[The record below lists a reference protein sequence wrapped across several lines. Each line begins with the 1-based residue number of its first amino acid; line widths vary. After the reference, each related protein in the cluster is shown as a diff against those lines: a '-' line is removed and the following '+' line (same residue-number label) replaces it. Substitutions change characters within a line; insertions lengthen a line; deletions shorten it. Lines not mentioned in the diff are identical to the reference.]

1 MVPALLVLAKMAE
14 KVAEST
20 CFWDKEATAATYSNN
35 NHHDDLFRPNT
46 SKIIELAEK
55 LFPPK
60 SDLKI
65 LDLASGTGNPAIG
78 LATAFPASI
87 IHASGKP

>member
-1 MVPALLVLAKMAE
+1 MAG
-14 KVAEST
+14 KTAEST

-35 NHHDDLFRPNT
+35 NHDLFRPNT

-78 LATAFPASI
+78 LAIAFPASI
-87 IHASGKP
+87 IHTSGKP